1 MYARSFYW
9 PLLWQQFQICRKWHV
24 SLTRPPPCRR
34 QRNHRAVDV
43 HTRRGRGAVPNP
55 LSSSQQ
61 SRPAPLCVY
70 SLGHFYHGWR
80 FAHPPP
86 QGSLRPLP
94 LLWRP
99 LQPLQPLTSSPPAQF
114 PHLETVRSTGSSG
127 PQPWE
132 RARSPL
138 SVGTDP
144 RDPCG
149 WCPVAAPSRP
159 AEKRPGC
166 TRRRRPSPFTHPRAA
181 SLFPVWGRS
190 K

>member
-1 MYARSFYW
+1 MYIRGVDRARS
-9 PLLWQQFQICRKWHV
+9 P
-24 SLTRPPPCRR
+24 TRFLPH
-34 QRNHRAVDV
+34 N
-43 HTRRGRGAVPNP
+43 NP
-55 LSSSQQ
+55 ARL
-61 SRPAPLCVY
+61 LCVCIVWGTFITGGG
-70 SLGHFYHGWR
+70 LR
-80 FAHPPP
+80 AHHPKAPFGRP
-86 QGSLRPLP
+86 VRATPLP

-166 TRRRRPSPFTHPRAA
+166 TRRRRPSPFTHLRAA

>member
-1 MYARSFYW
+1 MSRQPRPGVRCVRGIDDFTLLSTNMSSASFLSQFW
-9 PLLWQQFQICRKWHV
+9 LILLFTVGCMF
-24 SLTRPPPCRR
+24 LF
-34 QRNHRAVDV
+34 
-43 HTRRGRGAVPNP
+43 
-55 LSSSQQ
+55 
-61 SRPAPLCVY
+61 LCTP
-70 SLGHFYHGWR
+70 GHFIGL
-80 FAHPPP
+80 
-86 QGSLRPLP
+86 S
-94 LLWRP
+94 
-99 LQPLQPLTSSPPAQF
+99 SSPPAQF

-166 TRRRRPSPFTHPRAA
+166 TRRRRPSPFTHLRAA